1 MKLARSSTVEDRLA
15 YCGSC
20 EHSKFGICKKCGC
33 VIQGKTRLANQKCPI
48 GLWGPESDGIKSLL
62 NR

>member
-15 YCGSC
+15 YCASC
-20 EHSKFGICKKCGC
+20 ENNKFGVCKKCGC

-62 NR
+62 AE